1 LRLARLA
8 AIFILLFLMI
18 SKEEALLLY
27 RKLLLARLSEE
38 KIREL
43 YPQNDIKTPV
53 HLGIGG
59 EAIPIG
65 VCHCL
70 PQGTKFFGTYRNHTL
85 YLALSENTDVFFAEL
100 YGKVTG
106 AGKGKAGSMHLTDPE
121 HGLVATSAVVGT
133 TIPVAVG
140 AALANQYHETQNPSS
155 FAKASADRKS
165 KIQNPKWVVAFF
177 GDGAMEEGAFWESLN
192 FACLR
197 RLRILFVCE
206 DNGLA
211 IHSPADDRRGFR
223 SVLEATRGFDCH
235 GASAEGADLS
245 LVIQQTREMME
256 QMSKTPKPGFL
267 HFTYFRFLEHV
278 GPNEDFDAGYRKG
291 LTTEERA
298 KADPVAVFASH
309 LPSLGCSHAEL
320 KAIESEVKSQ
330 IDRSVK
336 KAQTDPFPS
345 ASELYTDVMI

>member
-1 LRLARLA
+1 
-8 AIFILLFLMI
+8 MI
-18 SKEEALLLY
+18 SKEEALILY

-65 VCHCL
+65 ICHCL
-70 PQGTKFFGTYRNHTL
+70 PKETKYFGTYRNHTL
-85 YLALSENTDVFFAEL
+85 YLATSGNTDAFFAEL
-100 YGKVTG
+100 YGKATG

-121 HGLVATSAVVGT
+121 HGLIATSAVVAT

-140 AALANQYHETQNPSS
+140 AALANQYKQSDE
-155 FAKASADRKS
+155 
-165 KIQNPKWVVAFF
+165 WVVAFF

-197 RLRILFVCE
+197 RLRVLFICE

-211 IHSPADDRRGFR
+211 IHAPSADRRGFR
-223 SVLEATRGFDCH
+223 SVLEATKGFDCH
-235 GASAEGADLS
+235 AASAEGHDLIT
-245 LVIQQTREMME
+245 VIQQTREMMA

-278 GPNEDFDAGYRKG
+278 GPNEDFDAEYRKRP
-291 LTTEERA
+291 TPEERA
-298 KADPVAVFASH
+298 KADPVAVFASQ
-309 LPSLGCSHAEL
+309 LLALGCSAAEM
-320 KAIESEVKSQ
+320 KVFESEIKNQ
-330 IDRSVK
+330 IDRSVQ
-336 KAQTDPFPS
+336 KAKTDPFPA
-345 ASELYTDVMI
+345 ASELHTDVMI